1 MSTTSA
7 LVDTVT
13 ETVSNIQASASSP
26 KQMRYRSL
34 QQARDAYSS
43 AADEDV
49 RRERSREAHGL
60 LAPATEPGSPQ
71 IKSTWSPFVEAAE
84 AGHNEELAHRGTTLV
99 LRGAVNGIV
108 LATFVTSLGDAAGW
122 PAPLTAKLSATVL
135 LCWAAYAG
143 CNEALE
149 AVTYAAYYERERQR
163 EAWGARARVVGIK
176 TLSAAPGDAL
186 PAFVYLPFSLLS
198 LACLLAELDNFPEGE
213 VEEMVQLYTKRG
225 LPEHSARSIITA
237 MASSPQFFVDVMM
250 LEELQMSPP
259 PALTALS
266 AASRVAGGMLA
277 CGGSLLVSSVMLDR
291 ALSEPPH
298 RGASSSFLGC
308 STPYLVLLGLA
319 MLALSYLGWLR
330 ASITH
335 QEKRKLALQTCACV
349 LPCVL
354 LARAMGGLLLAD
366 ALITV

>member
-163 EAWGARARVVGIK
+163 EAWGARARVVGIR

-198 LACLLAELDNFPEGE
+198 LACLLAQSSTTSPRERWRRWYSST
-213 VEEMVQLYTKRG
+213 Q
-225 LPEHSARSIITA
+225 SAACPSTLHA
-237 MASSPQFFVDVMM
+237 ASSPRWRRR
-250 LEELQMSPP
+250 PN
-259 PALTALS
+259 
-266 AASRVAGGMLA
+266 
-277 CGGSLLVSSVMLDR
+277 
-291 ALSEPPH
+291 
-298 RGASSSFLGC
+298 SSST
-308 STPYLVLLGLA
+308 S
-319 MLALSYLGWLR
+319 
-330 ASITH
+330 
-335 QEKRKLALQTCACV
+335 
-349 LPCVL
+349 
-354 LARAMGGLLLAD
+354 
-366 ALITV
+366 